1 MSQFPRIFVTALT
14 LLMLAACGPSDVQL
28 AERAE
33 KMRIECLD
41 KICNGDVVPAVDN
54 SKVVVEKK
62 AGRYFS
68 VPRSYSHGD
77 GALVFYW
84 LNKKPMTG
92 ADLPENGQNRVH
104 ALIEFFLEGKPAPIE
119 LSDMV
124 ATAVKEGRPA
134 AMVSRS
140 KDLEVRIV
148 QLRPE
153 VKDQSSIFIA
163 RDATF
168 PSGKPAM
175 SGCGRRQ
182 SDDSCSAY
190 FAWDKNLSIT
200 VRFNQRHAEDWPQ
213 IYAEITRVL
222 SLVKPL

>member
-1 MSQFPRIFVTALT
+1 MQIAVAALT
-14 LLMLAACGPSDVQL
+14 LLILTACGPSDLQL

-33 KMRIECLD
+33 KTRTECLE
-41 KICNGDVVPAVDN
+41 KFCSGDVVPTVDN
-54 SKVVVEKK
+54 MKAVVMKK

-68 VPRSYSHGD
+68 APRSYGNGD

-84 LNKKPMTG
+84 PSKTPLTGPEHEKGFPEKGLKPFHT
-92 ADLPENGQNRVH
+92 R
-104 ALIEFFLEGKPAPIE
+104 IEFFLEGKPAPIE

-124 ATAVKEGRPA
+124 AAAVKEGRPITP
-134 AMVSRS
+134 VSRS
-140 KDLEVRIV
+140 KDLEVITV

-153 VKDQSSIFIA
+153 PTNQSSIFIA
-163 RDATF
+163 RNATF

-182 SDDSCSAY
+182 PDDVCSAY

-213 IYAEITRVL
+213 IYAEIDRVL